1 MDLKIFFTIYAAIF
15 VAELGDKTQLATL
28 LFGTDKSV
36 SKWLV
41 FAASSL
47 ALITAAGIA
56 VLAAAAISSYVSE
69 KQLNMIAGLG
79 FIAIGIF
86 TILKI
91 LGTCCSWFRIHNHSG
106 IQAGNRCSPVSSCPW
121 ICVQ

>member
-1 MDLKIFFTIYAAIF
+1 MDLKVFFTIYAAIF
-15 VAELGDKTQLATL
+15 VAELGDKTQFATL

-56 VLAAAAISSYVSE
+56 VLAASLISNYVSE
-69 KQLNMIAGLG
+69 KQLNLFAGLG
-79 FIAIGIF
+79 FIAIGVW
-86 TILKI
+86 TLV
-91 LGTCCSWFRIHNHSG
+91 R
-106 IQAGNRCSPVSSCPW
+106 A
-121 ICVQ
+121 

>member
-1 MDLKIFFTIYAAIF
+1 MDLKVFFTIYAAIF

-47 ALITAAGIA
+47 ALVTAAGIA

-69 KQLNMIAGLG
+69 KQLNMVAGLG
-79 FIAIGIF
+79 FIVIGIF
-86 TILKI
+86 TILK
-91 LGTCCSWFRIHNHSG
+91 S
-106 IQAGNRCSPVSSCPW
+106 
-121 ICVQ
+121 

>member
-1 MDLKIFFTIYAAIF
+1 MDLKVFFTIYAAIF

-47 ALITAAGIA
+47 ALVTAAGIA

-69 KQLNMIAGLG
+69 KQLNMVAGLG

-86 TILKI
+86 TIFK
-91 LGTCCSWFRIHNHSG
+91 S
-106 IQAGNRCSPVSSCPW
+106 
-121 ICVQ
+121 

>member
-1 MDLKIFFTIYAAIF
+1 MDLKVFFTIYAAIF

-47 ALITAAGIA
+47 ALVTAAGIA
-56 VLAAAAISSYVSE
+56 VLAAAAISNYVTE
-69 KQLNMIAGLG
+69 KQLNMVAGLG
-79 FIAIGIF
+79 FIAIGIW
-86 TILKI
+86 TLVK
-91 LGTCCSWFRIHNHSG
+91 
-106 IQAGNRCSPVSSCPW
+106 A
-121 ICVQ
+121 